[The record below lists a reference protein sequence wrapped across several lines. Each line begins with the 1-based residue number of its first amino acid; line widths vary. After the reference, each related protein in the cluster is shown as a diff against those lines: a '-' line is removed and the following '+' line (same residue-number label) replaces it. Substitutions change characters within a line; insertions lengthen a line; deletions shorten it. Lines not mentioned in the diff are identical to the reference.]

1 MSLDVRFFLLISNT
15 EMNIT
20 EGLNIF
26 SLIIITITVVIS
38 VAQYITDKDEHIV
51 LYKINKMCT

>member
-1 MSLDVRFFLLISNT
+1 MFNPSVI
-15 EMNIT
+15 

-51 LYKINKMCT
+51 LYKINKMYT